1 MTQEICF
8 LSYVEN
14 TRNHNHVAVKSCKV
28 FITLMCETYF
38 VLLLRV
44 KTVPTLE
51 PMFICTYMLPNPK
64 HHLNWPRS
72 SIEGLLS
79 NEVFIKH
86 VNTTKQVK

>member
-1 MTQEICF
+1 
-8 LSYVEN
+8 
-14 TRNHNHVAVKSCKV
+14 
-28 FITLMCETYF
+28 MCETFF

-86 VNTTKQVK
+86 VNTTKQVKQIKNQRTISYKNYTVKYEINIISQDRM

>member
-1 MTQEICF
+1 
-8 LSYVEN
+8 
-14 TRNHNHVAVKSCKV
+14 
-28 FITLMCETYF
+28 MCETFF

-86 VNTTKQVK
+86 VNTIKQVKQIIRKKLVLKFATNEKSNWKISDMMVSY

>member
-1 MTQEICF
+1 
-8 LSYVEN
+8 
-14 TRNHNHVAVKSCKV
+14 
-28 FITLMCETYF
+28 MCETFF

-86 VNTTKQVK
+86 VNTTKQMKQIKNQRTISNKNDILEYEVNITASC

>member
-1 MTQEICF
+1 
-8 LSYVEN
+8 
-14 TRNHNHVAVKSCKV
+14 
-28 FITLMCETYF
+28 MCETFF

-64 HHLNWPRS
+64 HHLNWPRL

-86 VNTTKQVK
+86 VNTTKQLTQIKNYRTMSNKNDILEDEIDITTRC